1 MLEHVMRYAV
11 RTINREFT
19 PAEAAEITGVSTALQ
34 RDWRRRG
41 ILAENVEG
49 KWTRW
54 ELTDIIRLSVM
65 KLFSDAGIDVSQTK
79 TIAQMALLPTLG
91 ALARID
97 EAVAFEGDEIP
108 EESRDNIR
116 LGTVRTTHPSHTL
129 GRFLVS
135 FGGHEFD
142 VCRTDSLAT
151 VESLLDERR
160 LAILPPIVDCHNL
173 ASLIA
178 ERAGGPVIRYEIE
191 VTGDE

>member
-1 MLEHVMRYAV
+1 MSWRC

-19 PAEAAEITGVSTALQ
+19 PAEAAAITGVSTALQ

-41 ILAENVEG
+41 ILAENTEG

-65 KLFSDAGIDVSQTK
+65 KLFSDAGMDVSQTK

-91 ALARID
+91 AIARID

-108 EESRDNIR
+108 EESRDRIR
-116 LGTVRTTHPSHTL
+116 LSTVGTTHPSHTL

-135 FGGHEFD
+135 FGKGEYD
-142 VCRTDSLAT
+142 VCRTDSLAD
-151 VESLLDERR
+151 VESLLDTDRR
-160 LAILPPIVDCHNL
+160 PILSVVDCHSL
-173 ASLIA
+173 ASIIA

-191 VTGDE
+191 VASE

>member
-1 MLEHVMRYAV
+1 MRYSV

-41 ILAENVEG
+41 ILTENAEG

-65 KLFSDAGIDVSQTK
+65 KLFSDAGMDVSQTK

-91 ALARID
+91 AIARID

-108 EESRDNIR
+108 EESRDRIR
-116 LGTVRTTHPSHTL
+116 IGTVQTTHPSHTL
-129 GRFLVS
+129 GRFLIS
-135 FGGHEFD
+135 FGKGEYD
-142 VCRTDSLAT
+142 VCRTDSLVD
-151 VESLLDERR
+151 VESLLDRDRR
-160 LAILPPIVDCHNL
+160 PILSVVDCHSL
-173 ASLIA
+173 ASLIT
-178 ERAGGPVIRYEIE
+178 ERAGGPVIRYEIDVASE
-191 VTGDE
+191 